1 MDVLARIPDLSRP
14 RRIAA
19 PEATGTAVEPPPA
32 PPTTRHLSLPRPPWR
47 WPRIE
52 TGSIAV
58 LAVVSVVIWSL
69 VAWRER
75 QDARDAR
82 AAVRLARQ
90 YETTP
95 APERA
100 R

>member
-1 MDVLARIPDLSRP
+1 MDVLARIPELSRP
-14 RRIAA
+14 RCSAA
-19 PEATGTAVEPPPA
+19 PEATGTAAEHRPA
-32 PPTTRHLSLPRPPWR
+32 PPTSLRLSLPRSPWR

-75 QDARDAR
+75 QDAR

-95 APERA
+95 AQERA